1 MKKIK
6 GFLISIAVT
15 GATSLIVFGIAA
27 LVISKTGNLPQQ
39 PLLAVLVTLLSC
51 CTVFLGGLAASLFT
65 KEKGALMGGAC
76 GLFFACCILA
86 CAAGGMGFSVG
97 AGGIARLAAIVLS
110 GCLGGILG
118 VNRKGRVKF

>member
-6 GFLISIAVT
+6 GFLLSVGVT
-15 GATSLIVFGIAA
+15 AAASLVIFGIAA
-27 LVISKTGNLPQQ
+27 LVIAKTGNLPQQ
-39 PLLAVLVTLLSC
+39 PLLAVLVTLFSC

-65 KEKGALMGGAC
+65 KEKGALIGGAC

-86 CAAGGMGFSVG
+86 CSVG
-97 AGGIARLAAIVLS
+97 VVGISFGVGGIARLVAIILS
-110 GCLGGILG
+110 GCTGGILG